1 MSNIAIY
8 GRKSK
13 YTNRGESIENQI
25 TKCKKFI
32 EFKPDVVTMDIT
44 MPVMDGI
51 EALRRI
57 REIDSQ
63 AKVVM
68 VTAAGQA
75 NKMYEAVK
83 YGASEFLAKPFEP
96 EQISEIINRILEV

>member
-1 MSNIAIY
+1 
-8 GRKSK
+8 
-13 YTNRGESIENQI
+13 
-25 TKCKKFI
+25 
-32 EFKPDVVTMDIT
+32 
-44 MPVMDGI
+44 
-51 EALRRI
+51 
-57 REIDSQ
+57 
-63 AKVVM
+63 M